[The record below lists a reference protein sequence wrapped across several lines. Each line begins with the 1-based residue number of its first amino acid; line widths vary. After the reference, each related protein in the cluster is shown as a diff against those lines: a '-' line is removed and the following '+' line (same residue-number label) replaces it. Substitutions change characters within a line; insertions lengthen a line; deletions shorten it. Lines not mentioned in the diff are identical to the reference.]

1 MKSNRK
7 NRAWNSLLL
16 DEGGIGLVLIFMI
29 IVFSIVAPK
38 FFSLNNL
45 RNIFTQITINTI
57 IATGMTF
64 VIISGGID
72 LSVGSVMAL
81 SAVVLGKIISLE
93 TGHVGFNLVLG
104 ILAGMSV
111 GGLIG
116 LLNGAI
122 TEKWKL
128 PAFIV
133 TMGTMNVARGA
144 AMIVTDAR
152 TLFGFPGE
160 FIRFGSASI
169 IGKTVPLIFIVA
181 LVLIVVGQFVLKWT
195 VFGRKIIAI
204 GTNAQAVLISGHNI
218 VRPKLMVFA
227 ISGLTAGVAGII
239 YASRLTVANPILGV
253 GYELNAIAATIIG
266 GTSLDGGKGSL
277 VGTFFGAC
285 IMGVL
290 TNGLILLGVGD
301 FLRQM
306 ITGFVIILAVIFDS
320 YRQVLANRQ
329 LSRVENAGPA

>member
-1 MKSNRK
+1 MIQSRNKGFRFS
-7 NRAWNSLLL
+7 SLWVE
-16 DEGGIGLVLIFMI
+16 EGGIGLVLLLMV
-29 IVFSIVAPK
+29 VFFSLAASQ

-64 VIISGGID
+64 VIITGGID

-81 SAVVLGKIISLE
+81 AAVVLGKIITRE
-93 TGHVGFNLVLG
+93 GGTVPVNLLLG
-104 ILAGMSV
+104 ILAGMAV
-111 GGLIG
+111 GTLFGI
-116 LLNGAI
+116 LNGAI
-122 TEKWKL
+122 AEKWKL

-133 TMGTMNVARGA
+133 TMGTMNIARGA

-152 TLFGFPGE
+152 TIFSFPSGFVK
-160 FIRFGSASI
+160 FGSATI
-169 IGKTVPLIFIVA
+169 LGKSVPVIFLVA
-181 LVLIVVGQFVLKWT
+181 LVLIFLGQFLLTRT

-204 GTNAQAVLISGHNI
+204 GTNEQSVRISGHNVVI
-218 VRPKLMVFA
+218 PKLIVFGL
-227 ISGLTAGVAGII
+227 SGMTAGIAGIV
-239 YASRLTVANPILGV
+239 YAARLTVANPILGV

-266 GTSLDGGKGSL
+266 GTSLNGGKGSL
-277 VGTFFGAC
+277 LGTFFGAC

-290 TNGLILLGVGD
+290 TNGLILLGVSD

-320 YRQVLANRQ
+320 YRRSFSARQ
-329 LSRVENAGPA
+329 LLRAERAG